1 MNRLFLTILSS
12 LLLLPLTACGL
23 SSGSV
28 SGKVL
33 EEGTDKPIDGAI
45 VIVRWKGYVSA
56 IVDAQTVCVHVE
68 SATTDKRGNYKVS
81 GWSKPST
88 MGPVFNVKPVVSAYK
103 VGYGL
108 PGNPAQKDEDV
119 YLAPFKG
126 TSGERLEYLKRIHGA
141 ISCGA
146 QDESEKNMLPFLKAL
161 HGEAKSYEDSRKLA
175 PYEMSLPQSIQY
187 EIDKIELGF
196 EEAGKRHL
204 NGYQGGGR
212 K

>member
-1 MNRLFLTILSS
+1 MKLLRTILLMLT
-12 LLLLPLTACGL
+12 LLLLTACGL
-23 SSGSV
+23 SGSSV

-33 EEGTDKPIDGAI
+33 EERTDKPIDGAI

-126 TSGERLEYLKRIHGA
+126 TSGERLKYLQNRIGME
-141 ISCGA
+141 CGSR
-146 QDESEKNMLPFLKAL
+146 DDYVKKLIPLYRAL
-161 HGEAKSYEDSRKLA
+161 YEEAKPLTVTREDKNIVKMLHYSVDVL
-175 PYEMSLPQSIQY
+175 
-187 EIDKIELGF
+187 ELGS
-196 EEAGKRHL
+196 EDADKRL
-204 NGYQGGGR
+204 TEGVYD